1 MQTILLMFYL
11 FHSQLTE
18 VEEFVHAVNTIL
30 QKQEE
35 VDKVKN
41 IMTQIDSYS
50 AISYSDSDKV

>member
-1 MQTILLMFYL
+1 MFYL
-11 FHSQLTE
+11 FHSQLAE